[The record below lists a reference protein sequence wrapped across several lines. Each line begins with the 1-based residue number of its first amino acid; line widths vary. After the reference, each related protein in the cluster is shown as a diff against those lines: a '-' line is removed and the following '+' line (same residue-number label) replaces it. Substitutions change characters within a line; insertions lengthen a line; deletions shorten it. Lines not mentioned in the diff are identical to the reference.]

1 MSFFSRLKTTHLM
14 LATIVFVVVPFF
26 TWYTTWFGRA
36 LTDTQIAEYLRD
48 EKARKVQHA
57 LQKIAERIQRGD
69 AGVRQFY
76 PQVVQLTSSRVSEI
90 RVNAAWVMGQD
101 NHSDAFHEAL
111 LPMLRDSDPL
121 VRRNAALALVR
132 FGDRAGHDEIAA

>member
-36 LTDTQIAEYLRD
+36 LSDTQIAEYLRD

-57 LQKIAERIQRGD
+57 LWKIAERIQHGD
-69 AGVRQFY
+69 PNVKQFY
-76 PQVVQLTSSRVSEI
+76 PQVTELAGSPVAEI
-90 RVNAAWVMGQD
+90 RVYVAWVMGQD
-101 NHSDAFHEAL
+101 NRADAFHQAL
-111 LPMLRDSDPL
+111 LGMLRDSDP
-121 VRRNAALALVR
+121 
-132 FGDRAGHDEIAA
+132 